1 MNNVKT
7 FVLMAGLLGLFV
19 LVGQLI
25 GGSSGLVIAL
35 VFGSLFNFIMY
46 FFSDRLVLRMYGA
59 QVVTAQEAPELYAMV
74 DRLRQKAGLP
84 MPTVAVAPHEQPN
97 AFATGRNPEHAVVAV
112 TTGILKYMPQ
122 AELEGVIAHE
132 LAHIKNRD
140 MLIATVAAGIAGALS
155 NLPYL
160 LMFGGGGH
168 DDEGGHPFAQIALIL
183 LAPLGA
189 MLIQFAVSRQR
200 EFEADR
206 VGALILGRPTPL
218 ANALIRLDDLAH
230 KIPMRVPPA
239 VAPLAQVNPLAAHG
253 GVVSKLFSTHPPTP
267 ERVARLEAMALG
279 Y

>member
-7 FVLMAGLLGLFV
+7 FVLLAGLLGLF
-19 LVGQLI
+19 LMVGQLI
-25 GGSSGLVIAL
+25 GGSSGLIVAL
-35 VFGSLFNFIMY
+35 VLGSLFNFVMY
-46 FFSDRLVLRMYGA
+46 FFSDRLVLKMYRA
-59 QVVTAQEAPELYAMV
+59 QVVTAEQAPELYAMV
-74 DRLRQKAGLP
+74 DRLRQQAGLP

-97 AFATGRNPEHAVVAV
+97 AFATGRNPRHAVVAV

-160 LMFGGGGH
+160 LMFGGGN
-168 DDEGGHPFAQIALIL
+168 DDEGGHPFAQLALIL
-183 LAPLGA
+183 LAPIGA

-206 VGALILGRPTPL
+206 VGALILGRPAPL
-218 ANALIRLDDLAH
+218 ASALVRLDNLAH
-230 KIPMRVPPA
+230 QIPMHVAPA
-239 VAPLAQVNPLAAHG
+239 AAPLAQVNPLAAHG
-253 GVVSKLFSTHPPTP
+253 GGIGKLFSTHPPTA
-267 ERVARLEAMALG
+267 ERVARLEAMTMSR
-279 Y
+279 

>member
-25 GGSSGLVIAL
+25 GGSSGLVAAL
-35 VFGSLFNFIMY
+35 VIGSLFNLIMY

-59 QVVTAQEAPELYAMV
+59 QVVTAADAPELYALV

-84 MPTVAVAPHEQPN
+84 MPRVAVAPQEQPN

-112 TTGILKYMPQ
+112 TTGILKHIPQ
-122 AELEGVIAHE
+122 DELEGVIAHE

-160 LMFGGGGH
+160 LMFGGGR
-168 DDEGGHPFAQIALIL
+168 DDDDGHPVVQLALIL
-183 LAPLGA
+183 LAPIGA

-206 VGALILGRPTPL
+206 VGASILGRPMPL
-218 ANALIRLDDLAH
+218 ANALIRLDSLAH
-230 KIPMRVPPA
+230 RIPMQIPPA
-239 VAPLAQVNPLAAHG
+239 AAPLAQVNPLAAHG
-253 GVVSKLFSTHPPTP
+253 GIVSKLFSTHPPTP

-279 Y
+279 H

>member
-25 GGSSGLVIAL
+25 GGSSGLVAAL
-35 VFGSLFNFIMY
+35 VIGSLFNFIMY

-59 QVVTAQEAPELYAMV
+59 HVVTAEEAPELYAMV
-74 DRLRQKAGLP
+74 DRLRQRAGLP
-84 MPTVAVAPHEQPN
+84 MPKVAVAPHEQPN
-97 AFATGRNPEHAVVAV
+97 AFATGRSPEHAVVAV

-122 AELEGVIAHE
+122 EELEGVIAHE

-140 MLIATVAAGIAGALS
+140 MLIATVAAGVAAALS

-160 LMFGGGGH
+160 LMFGGGR
-168 DDEGGHPFAQIALIL
+168 DDDNGHPFAQLALIL
-183 LAPLGA
+183 LAPIGA
-189 MLIQFAVSRQR
+189 MLIQFAISRQR

-206 VGALILGRPTPL
+206 VGAQILGRPMPL
-218 ANALIRLDDLAH
+218 ANALTRLDSLAH
-230 KIPMRVPPA
+230 RIPMQVPA
-239 VAPLAQVNPLAAHG
+239 AAAPLAQVNPLAAQG

-267 ERVARLEAMALG
+267 ERVARLEAMAIG
-279 Y
+279 R

>member
-25 GGSSGLVIAL
+25 GGSSGLVAAL
-35 VFGSLFNFIMY
+35 VIGSIFNFIMY

-59 QVVTAQEAPELYAMV
+59 KVVTAQEAPELYAMV
-74 DRLRQKAGLP
+74 DRLRQRAGLP
-84 MPTVAVAPHEQPN
+84 MPTLAVAPHEQPN

-112 TTGILKYMPQ
+112 TTGILKYVPQ
-122 AELEGVIAHE
+122 EELEGVLAHE

-140 MLIATVAAGIAGALS
+140 MLITTVAAGIAGALS

-160 LMFGGGGH
+160 LMFGTGR
-168 DDEGGHPFAQIALIL
+168 DDDGGHPYAKLALIL
-183 LAPLGA
+183 LAPIGA

-206 VGALILGRPTPL
+206 VGALILGRPQPL
-218 ANALIRLDDLAH
+218 ASALLRLDSLAH
-230 KIPMRVPPA
+230 RIPMHVAPA
-239 VAPLAQVNPLAAHG
+239 AAPLAQVNPLAYQG
-253 GVVSKLFSTHPPTP
+253 GPVAKLFSTHPPTA

-279 Y
+279 R

>member
-7 FVLMAGLLGLFV
+7 FVLMAGLLGLFL
-19 LVGQLI
+19 LVGQLL

-84 MPTVAVAPHEQPN
+84 MPAVAVAPHEQPN

-132 LAHIKNRD
+132 LAHVKNRD
-140 MLIATVAAGIAGALS
+140 MLIATVAAGMAGALS

-160 LMFGGGGH
+160 LMFGGGR
-168 DDEGGHPFAQIALIL
+168 DDDGGHPLVQIALIL

-218 ANALIRLDDLAH
+218 ANALIRLDDFAH
-230 KIPMRVPPA
+230 KIPMHVPPA
-239 VAPLAQVNPLAAHG
+239 VAPLAQVNPLAAQG
-253 GVVSKLFSTHPPTP
+253 GVVAKLFSTHPPTP

-279 Y
+279 L

>member
-1 MNNVKT
+1 MNNLKT

-19 LVGQLI
+19 LAGQLI
-25 GGSSGLVIAL
+25 GGSSGLLAAL
-35 VFGSLFNFIMY
+35 VIGSLFNFVMY

-59 QVVTAQEAPELYAMV
+59 QVVSAEQAPELYALV
-74 DRLRQKAGLP
+74 DRLRQRAGLP

-97 AFATGRNPEHAVVAV
+97 AFATGRNPHHAVLAV

-122 AELEGVIAHE
+122 EELEGVIAHE

-140 MLIATVAAGIAGALS
+140 MLISTVAAGIAGALS

-160 LMFGGGGH
+160 LLFGGGR
-168 DDEGGHPFAQIALIL
+168 DDEGGHPYAQLALLL
-183 LAPLGA
+183 LAPIGA

-218 ANALIRLDDLAH
+218 ANALVRLDSLAH
-230 KIPMRVPPA
+230 RIPMQVAPA
-239 VAPLAQVNPLAAHG
+239 VAPLAQVNPLAYHG
-253 GVVSKLFSTHPPTP
+253 GGVAKLFSTHPPTA
-267 ERVARLEAMALG
+267 ERVARLEAMAVG
-279 Y
+279 R